1 MTRPPERRPTFP
13 RAALRDGRR
22 GRIATVAGLGMAA
35 AGLLAGCASVG
46 PTDNPVARKLT
57 WVSYLNGDD
66 LRAACT
72 KGETDRYR
80 LVFNADYQKHVRTY
94 DIVGDRGTGGA
105 MVEARVLEATDLAR
119 IDLDDPAAVA
129 RGPVAK
135 AQLSPRQ
142 FALFVLRLYESGAF
156 EPAPSGVR
164 LPSNGVYWLING
176 CRRGSWFF
184 NAYPY
189 PSDRFSDIRFDGP
202 LKELDGS
209 GQGTGVPYPVL
220 PRPQDAPRTL
230 PTGGQV
236 DSAGVVFEVQVGRD
250 GLVGPTAPFGA
261 WLFAGKE

>member
-1 MTRPPERRPTFP
+1 MTRPPKRRPTNP
-13 RAALRDGRR
+13 RAAVRDGRR
-22 GRIATVAGLGMAA
+22 GRIAKVAGLAA

-72 KGETDRYR
+72 KGESDRYR

-119 IDLDDPAAVA
+119 IDLDDPAAVG
-129 RGPVAK
+129 RGPVVK

-189 PSDRFSDIRFDGP
+189 PSDRFADIRFDGP

-209 GQGTGVPYPVL
+209 VQGTGVPYPVL

-250 GLVGPTAPFGA
+250 GLVGPTAPFGN
-261 WLFAGKE
+261 WLFAGK